1 MDKADIITCREE
13 GRLIAQHHAAVLGC
27 ELHQP
32 RRKNDLVPVHGEL
45 LPNGTAHGADERLPG
60 RDADRRLDALKAQR
74 LPNLQGGEQR
84 AIRLVLVGEMG
95 PEDQFH
101 HTALVIDGEAMDASL
116 QLRHDALHCDDG
128 RVDLVAIEIARVHE
142 AANPEID
149 KENAGLHDTDCPASH
164 GLFA

>member
-1 MDKADIITCREE
+1 MDKADIVTRREE

-45 LPNGTAHGADERLPG
+45 LPNGTAHRADERLPG

-84 AIRLVLVGEMG
+84 AIGLVLVGEMG

-101 HTALVIDGEAMDASL
+101 HTAFVIDGESMDASL
-116 QLRHDALHCDDG
+116 
-128 RVDLVAIEIARVHE
+128 
-142 AANPEID
+142 
-149 KENAGLHDTDCPASH
+149 
-164 GLFA
+164 